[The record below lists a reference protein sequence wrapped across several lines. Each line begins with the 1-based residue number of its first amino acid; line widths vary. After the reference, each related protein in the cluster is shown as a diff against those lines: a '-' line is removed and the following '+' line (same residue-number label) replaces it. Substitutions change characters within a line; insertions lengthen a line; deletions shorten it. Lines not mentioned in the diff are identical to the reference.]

1 MEGGP
6 PFSLDGELQPAARA
20 LATEP
25 AAELQKGGDLQAE
38 RREGQQADGEGCE
51 GEGGWWRR
59 WQEGGGYAAI
69 RRCRRCSEGGV
80 VMAGE
85 GS

>member
-1 MEGGP
+1 VEGGP

-38 RREGQQADGEGCE
+38 RGSRRMERAARAREAGGGDGKRAAATRRSGDAADAAREG
-51 GEGGWWRR
+51 W
-59 WQEGGGYAAI
+59 
-69 RRCRRCSEGGV
+69 
-80 VMAGE
+80 
-85 GS
+85 